1 MHVLPRHRHA
11 SPHAPAGTRHGAAS
25 VHSVPQLS
33 GARTENQPQGPL
45 QSMRRAKDPAPEED
59 FGGPH

>member
-11 SPHAPAGTRHGAAS
+11 GSRAPISTRYGSAS

-33 GARTENQPQGPL
+33 GPRTENQPEGPL
-45 QSMRRAKDPAPEED
+45 QSMWRSEDPATEED
-59 FGGPH
+59 LGGPH